1 MSINAEIMPTR
12 VVYFLIYPGF
22 ESLDIAGPSA
32 VFQMA
37 NQLSRQTGSAAIKS
51 RNACYRMALVSSKG
65 GLVSSNCGWQCAT
78 QALAET
84 KASKHST
91 LLASG
96 GEAHAVLA
104 ATRDCA
110 LLEWLKRHARRAE
123 RFGSICSGT
132 FLLAAAGLLANKQCT
147 THWEG
152 RAMLAKL
159 AADAHVEIDQL
170 YVQHGALWTSAGGAS
185 GIDMALAMVAA
196 DHSRELANLIAKRL
210 VVYAV
215 RPGNQ
220 SQFADIT
227 THMRSSSGFSQLL
240 QWIDSH
246 LHLNLSVDTL
256 SQQAR
261 MSARSFQRK
270 FKHDLGQTPARFVEA
285 RRMQKA
291 KLLLQTA
298 LPIKTIAQ
306 QVGFTS
312 ESGFRSAF
320 AAFHRLPPGLQ
331 RRLHRG

>member
-1 MSINAEIMPTR
+1 MSINTDIMPMR
-12 VVYFLIYPGF
+12 SIHFLIYPGF
-22 ESLDIAGPSA
+22 ESLDISGPSA

-37 NQLSRQTGSAAIKS
+37 NQLSMQTASAVTK
-51 RNACYRMALVSSKG
+51 RKLVCYRMILVSSTG
-65 GLVSSNCGWQCAT
+65 GLISANCGWQCAS
-78 QALAET
+78 QALT
-84 KASKHST
+84 QTRIGKNST

-96 GEAHAVLA
+96 GEAHAVLR
-104 ATRDCA
+104 ATQD
-110 LLEWLKRHARRAE
+110 LPLMDWLKRQSHRAE

-132 FLLAAAGLLANKQCT
+132 FLLAAAGLLVNKHCT

-152 RAMLAKL
+152 RPMLAKM
-159 AADAHVEIDQL
+159 AADAYVEKDQL

-220 SQFADIT
+220 SQFAEIT
-227 THMRSSSGFSQLL
+227 TTARTTSGFSPLL
-240 QWIDSH
+240 QWIDSN

-256 SQQAR
+256 CTKAH

-270 FKHDLGQTPARFVEA
+270 FKHEIGQTPARFVET

-291 KLLLQTA
+291 KLLLQTS
-298 LPIKTIAQ
+298 LPIKSIAQ
-306 QVGFTS
+306 QLGFAS

-320 AAFHRLPPGLQ
+320 AAFHQLPPGLQ